1 MGRTALLLSA
11 LLLAGACTAPTERAE
26 PAETSPPPDGPT
38 SPVDPP
44 ASGGPGETPQ
54 PDPADTT
61 RILVTHHHSPVRV
74 LSTPGAVRLLS
85 SGAPPGLQLVTD
97 RSDVPT
103 AEHVADPAAIVAR
116 VRQDPLLIGYVPVS
130 VVDETVHAV
139 RVGSVDP
146 LRDLAAYPLRS
157 DGPLPDPEVV
167 TLAITGD
174 IMLGRR
180 VGDHLRDTGGSTSV
194 FRPFAERLAAADIT
208 VGNLESTLSQRGSP
222 TQGGDS
228 FGADPAVREGLRT
241 AGFDVI
247 GLANNHLG
255 DFGDRAMLD
264 TFALLRAAGL
274 PYVGAG
280 RDRAEAE
287 RPLVVERGG
296 TSVGFLAVDS
306 IGETPAAT
314 ASAPGTSRLDMP
326 PRTGPM
332 DEDRLARLARQVR
345 ALAAR
350 VDTVVV
356 MTHWGTQYTNAPEP
370 SQRRVARVLARAGAD
385 VVVGGHPH
393 WLQGLEQ
400 VGETLVVHSLGNF
413 IFDMDFQ
420 RRTQEGAVLEL
431 VLWDGEVRSAEL
443 VPYVIGEDFAPRP
456 VRGGTAQRVLATA
469 WETSRGPYALP

>member
-1 MGRTALLLSA
+1 MGRPA
-11 LLLAGACTAPTERAE
+11 LLLATAVLAAGCTAAPPDEPSEPTTPVRTTVSPDPVTPPE
-26 PAETSPPPDGPT
+26 PAEDS
-38 SPVDPP
+38 
-44 ASGGPGETPQ
+44 
-54 PDPADTT
+54 
-61 RILVTHHHSPVRV
+61 RILVTHHHSPLRV
-74 LSTPGAVRLLS
+74 LSTDGAVRLLG
-85 SGAPPGLQLVTD
+85 SGSLSGLRLITD
-97 RSDVPT
+97 RSDVPS
-103 AEHVADPAAIVAR
+103 AEFLADAAAVMTRVRSDPAV
-116 VRQDPLLIGYVPVS
+116 VGYVPVS
-130 VVDETVHAV
+130 AVDETVRAV
-139 RVGSVDP
+139 RVGSVEPLLDP
-146 LRDLAAYPLRS
+146 AAYPLRS
-157 DGPLPDPEVV
+157 ETASPDPEIV
-167 TLAITGD
+167 TLAVTGD

-180 VGDHLRDTGGSTSV
+180 VGAYLDRAGDPTAV

-228 FGADPAVREGLRT
+228 FGADPSVRRGLRA

-255 DFGDRAMLD
+255 DFGPQAMRDSFDR
-264 TFALLRAAGL
+264 LRAGGL

-296 TSVGFLAVDS
+296 TMVGFIAVDS

-314 ASAPGTSRLDMP
+314 ASRPGTSRLDMP

-332 DEDRLARLARQVR
+332 DEVRLARLERQVR
-345 ALAAR
+345 QLAGE

-356 MTHWGTQYTNAPEP
+356 MTHWGTQYTNVPEA
-370 SQRRVARVLARAGAD
+370 SQRRVARVVARAGAD

-400 VGETLVVHSLGNF
+400 MGDTLVVHSLGNF
-413 IFDMDFQ
+413 VFDMDFQ
-420 RRTQEGAVLEL
+420 RRTREGAVLEL
-431 VLWDGEVRSAEL
+431 VLWDGEVKGARL
-443 VPYVIGEDFAPRP
+443 VPYVIDGSFTPRP
-456 VRGGTAQRVLATA
+456 VRAGRAERVLATA